1 MTLSREMEGLTY
13 FMADLAMTQLLVDLV
28 MTPLTVEM
36 GLISQYSLEI
46 RLITLFPK
54 QIMPNI
60 K

>member
-1 MTLSREMEGLTY
+1 MTLLGEMVEMTY
-13 FMADLAMTQLLVDLV
+13 FMGGLAMTQLLVDLV

-36 GLISQYSLEI
+36 ELISLSSLGI
-46 RLITLFPK
+46 MLIILFPK

>member
-1 MTLSREMEGLTY
+1 MTLLGEMEEMIY
-13 FMADLAMTQLLVDLV
+13 FMADLAMTQLLVEQV

-36 GLISQYSLEI
+36 ELMSQSSLEI
-46 RLITLFPK
+46 RLIILFPK